1 MKNNMKK
8 DINNTL
14 IPVVV
19 EKEGNYER
27 SYDIYSRLLKDF
39 IIFVTGPIDMG
50 TANTFI
56 AQMLFLESVDPTRD
70 IKIYIN
76 SPGGEAYSGRAMFD
90 TVRHV
95 KNDVVTINTGLCASA
110 AALLLC
116 SGTKGKRY
124 SLPGA
129 HTMIHQTLGG
139 AEGQATD
146 IEIYAKQMVKMKHD
160 YAKLIAEQA
169 DKSFDQVL
177 LDIERDNWMSAEETK
192 EYGIIDNILESS
204 KK

>member
-1 MKNNMKK
+1 MKK
-8 DINNTL
+8 NKDLFNTL
-14 IPVVV
+14 VPVVV

-39 IIFVTGPIDMG
+39 IIFVTGPIDMS

-56 AQMLFLESVDPTRD
+56 AQMLFLEATDPTRD
-70 IKIYIN
+70 IKVYIN

-146 IEIYAKQMVKMKHD
+146 VEIYAKQMVKMKHD
-160 YAKLIAEQA
+160 YAKLIADA
-169 DKSFDQVL
+169 SGKSFEEVL
-177 LDIERDNWMSAEETK
+177 KDIERDNWMDAQETK
-192 EYGIIDNILESS
+192 DYGIIEEVIEPA

>member
-1 MKNNMKK
+1 MKNSMKK
-8 DINNTL
+8 NINNTL

-50 TANTFI
+50 SANTFI

-146 IEIYAKQMVKMKHD
+146 IEIYAKQMIKMKHD

-177 LDIERDNWMSAEETK
+177 LDIERDNWMSSEETK

>member
-177 LDIERDNWMSAEETK
+177 LDIERDNWMSSEETK

>member
-1 MKNNMKK
+1 MKNSMKK

>member
-1 MKNNMKK
+1 MKK

>member
-1 MKNNMKK
+1 MKK
-8 DINNTL
+8 NKDLFNTL
-14 IPVVV
+14 VPVVV

-39 IIFVTGPIDMG
+39 IIFVTGPIDMA

-56 AQMLFLESVDPTRD
+56 AQMLFLEATDPTRD
-70 IKIYIN
+70 IKVYIN

-90 TVRHV
+90 TVSHV

-146 IEIYAKQMVKMKHD
+146 VEIYAKQMVKMKHD
-160 YAKLIAEQA
+160 YAKLIADAAGKPFEE
-169 DKSFDQVL
+169 VL
-177 LDIERDNWMSAEETK
+177 KDIERDNWMDSKETK
-192 EYGIIDNILESS
+192 DYGIIDEVIEPA

>member
-1 MKNNMKK
+1 MKNNMSKN
-8 DINNTL
+8 INNTL

-56 AQMLFLESVDPTRD
+56 AQMLFLEASDPTRD

-160 YAKLIAEQA
+160 YARLIAEQS
-169 DKSFDQVL
+169 DKPFEQVL
-177 LDIERDNWMSAEETK
+177 IDIERDNWMSSQETK
-192 EYGIIDNILESS
+192 DYGIIDNILESS

>member
-1 MKNNMKK
+1 MKK

-14 IPVVV
+14 VPVVV

-39 IIFVTGPIDMG
+39 IIFVTGPIDMA

-56 AQMLFLESVDPTRD
+56 AQMLFLEATDPTRD

-160 YAKLIAEQA
+160 YAKLIAEQS
-169 DKSFDQVL
+169 DRPFEEVL
-177 LDIERDNWMSAEETK
+177 KDIERDNWMSAEETK
-192 EYGIIDNILESS
+192 EYGIIDNILEAS

>member
-1 MKNNMKK
+1 MMKNK
-8 DINNTL
+8 DLFNTL
-14 IPVVV
+14 VPVVV

-39 IIFVTGPIDMG
+39 IIFVTGPIDMS

-56 AQMLFLESVDPTRD
+56 AQMLFLEATDPTRD
-70 IKIYIN
+70 IKVYIN

-95 KNDVVTINTGLCASA
+95 KNDVITINTGLCASA

-146 IEIYAKQMVKMKHD
+146 VEIYAKQMVKMKHD
-160 YAKLIAEQA
+160 YAKLIAEA
-169 DKSFDQVL
+169 SGKSFEEVL
-177 LDIERDNWMSAEETK
+177 KDIERDNWMDAHETK
-192 EYGIIDNILESS
+192 DYGIIDEVIEPA

>member
-1 MKNNMKK
+1 MKK
-8 DINNTL
+8 NINNAL

-39 IIFVTGPIDMG
+39 IIFVTGPIDMA

-56 AQMLFLESVDPTRD
+56 AQMLFLEATDPTRD

-169 DKSFDQVL
+169 DKPFEQVL
-177 LDIERDNWMSAEETK
+177 QDIERDNWMSAQETK
-192 EYGIIDNILESS
+192 DYGIIDNILESS

>member
-1 MKNNMKK
+1 MKK
-8 DINNTL
+8 NINNTL

-50 TANTFI
+50 SANTFI

-146 IEIYAKQMVKMKHD
+146 IEIYAKQMIKMKHD

-177 LDIERDNWMSAEETK
+177 LDIERDNWMSSEETK

>member
-1 MKNNMKK
+1 MKKNN
-8 DINNTL
+8 NFQNTL
-14 IPVVV
+14 VPVVV

-39 IIFVTGPIDMG
+39 IIFVTGPIDMA

-56 AQMLFLESVDPTRD
+56 AQMLFLEATDPTRD
-70 IKIYIN
+70 IKVYIN

-146 IEIYAKQMVKMKHD
+146 VEIYAKQMVKMKHD
-160 YAKLIAEQA
+160 YAKLIAEQSG
-169 DKSFDQVL
+169 KSFEEVL
-177 LDIERDNWMSAEETK
+177 KDIERDNWMDAQETK
-192 EYGIIDNILESS
+192 DYGIIDEVIEPA

>member
-1 MKNNMKK
+1 MKNKMSKN
-8 DINNTL
+8 INNTL

-56 AQMLFLESVDPTRD
+56 AQMLFLEASDPTRD

-160 YAKLIAEQA
+160 YARLIAEQSE
-169 DKSFDQVL
+169 KPFEQVL

-192 EYGIIDNILESS
+192 EYGIIDNILEPA

>member
-1 MKNNMKK
+1 MKINK
-8 DINNTL
+8 DIQNTL
-14 IPVVV
+14 IPIVV
-19 EKEGNYER
+19 EKEGGGYER

-56 AQMLFLESVDPTRD
+56 AQMLFLESTDSTRD

-90 TVRHV
+90 TVKHV

-160 YAKLIAEQA
+160 YAKLIAGQA
-169 DKSFDQVL
+169 DKSFEQVL
-177 LDIERDNWMSAEETK
+177 LDIERDNWMSAEATK
-192 EYGIIDNILESS
+192 EYGIIDNILQPS

>member
-1 MKNNMKK
+1 MKK
-8 DINNTL
+8 NKDLFNTL
-14 IPVVV
+14 VPVVV

-27 SYDIYSRLLKDF
+27 SYDIYSWLLKDF
-39 IIFVTGPIDMG
+39 IIFVTGPIDMS

-56 AQMLFLESVDPTRD
+56 AQMLFLEATDPTRD
-70 IKIYIN
+70 IKVYIN

-95 KNDVVTINTGLCASA
+95 KNDVITINTGLCASA

-146 IEIYAKQMVKMKHD
+146 VEIYAKQMVKMKHD
-160 YAKLIAEQA
+160 YAKLIAEA
-169 DKSFDQVL
+169 SGKSFEEVL
-177 LDIERDNWMSAEETK
+177 KDIERDNWMDAHETK
-192 EYGIIDNILESS
+192 DYGIIDEVIEPA

>member
-1 MKNNMKK
+1 MNKNF
-8 DINNTL
+8 NNTL
-14 IPVVV
+14 VPVVV

-39 IIFVTGPIDMG
+39 IVFVTGPIDMG
-50 TANTFI
+50 VANTFI
-56 AQMLFLESVDPTRD
+56 AQLLFLEATDPTRD

-160 YAKLIAEQA
+160 YARLIAEQS
-169 DKSFDQVL
+169 DKPFEEVL
-177 LDIERDNWMSAEETK
+177 KDIERDNWMSAQETK
-192 EYGIIDNILESS
+192 DYGIIDNILEPT

>member
-1 MKNNMKK
+1 MKK
-8 DINNTL
+8 NKDLFNTL
-14 IPVVV
+14 VPVVV

-39 IIFVTGPIDMG
+39 IIFVTGPIDMA

-56 AQMLFLESVDPTRD
+56 AQMLFLEATDPTRD
-70 IKIYIN
+70 IKVYIN

-146 IEIYAKQMVKMKHD
+146 VEIYAKQMVKMKHD
-160 YAKLIAEQA
+160 YAKLIADA
-169 DKSFDQVL
+169 SGKSFEEVL
-177 LDIERDNWMSAEETK
+177 KDIERDNWMDSQETK
-192 EYGIIDNILESS
+192 DYGIIDEVIEPA

>member
-1 MKNNMKK
+1 MRKNNN
-8 DINNTL
+8 IQNTL
-14 IPVVV
+14 VPVVV

-39 IIFVTGPIDMG
+39 IIFVTGPIDMA

-56 AQMLFLESVDPTRD
+56 AQMLFLEATDPTRD
-70 IKIYIN
+70 IKVYIN

-146 IEIYAKQMVKMKHD
+146 VEIYAKQMVKMKHD
-160 YAKLIAEQA
+160 YAKLIAEQSG
-169 DKSFDQVL
+169 KSFEEVL
-177 LDIERDNWMSAEETK
+177 KDIERDNWMDAQETK
-192 EYGIIDNILESS
+192 DYGIIDEVIEPA

>member
-1 MKNNMKK
+1 MKK
-8 DINNTL
+8 NQDLHNTL

-19 EKEGNYER
+19 EKEGAGYER

-39 IIFVTGPIDMG
+39 IIFVTGPIDMA

-56 AQMLFLESVDPTRD
+56 AQMLFLESSDPTRD

-146 IEIYAKQMVKMKHD
+146 IEI
-160 YAKLIAEQA
+160 
-169 DKSFDQVL
+169 
-177 LDIERDNWMSAEETK
+177 
-192 EYGIIDNILESS
+192 
-204 KK
+204 

>member
-1 MKNNMKK
+1 MKNK
-8 DINNTL
+8 DINNAL

-39 IIFVTGPIDMG
+39 IIFVTGPIDMA

-56 AQMLFLESVDPTRD
+56 AQMLFLEATDPTRD

-160 YAKLIAEQA
+160 YAKLIAEQS
-169 DKSFDQVL
+169 DKPFEQVL
-177 LDIERDNWMSAEETK
+177 IDIERDNWMSAGETK
-192 EYGIIDNILESS
+192 EYGIIDNILEPA

>member
-1 MKNNMKK
+1 MNKNF
-8 DINNTL
+8 NNTL
-14 IPVVV
+14 VPVVV

-39 IIFVTGPIDMG
+39 IVFVTGPIDMG
-50 TANTFI
+50 VANTFI
-56 AQMLFLESVDPTRD
+56 AQLLFLEATDPNRD

-160 YAKLIAEQA
+160 YARLIAEQS
-169 DKSFDQVL
+169 DKPFEEVL
-177 LDIERDNWMSAEETK
+177 KDIERDNWMSAQETK
-192 EYGIIDNILESS
+192 DYGIIDNILESS

>member
-1 MKNNMKK
+1 MKK
-8 DINNTL
+8 NKDLFNTL
-14 IPVVV
+14 VPVVV

-39 IIFVTGPIDMG
+39 IIFVTGPIDMA

-56 AQMLFLESVDPTRD
+56 AQMLFLEANDPTRD
-70 IKIYIN
+70 IKVYIN

-146 IEIYAKQMVKMKHD
+146 VEIYAKQMVKMKHD
-160 YAKLIAEQA
+160 YAKLIADA
-169 DKSFDQVL
+169 SGKSFEEVL
-177 LDIERDNWMSAEETK
+177 KDIERDNWMDSKETK
-192 EYGIIDNILESS
+192 DYGIIDEVIEPA

>member
-1 MKNNMKK
+1 MKK

-192 EYGIIDNILESS
+192 EYGIIDNILEPA

>member
-1 MKNNMKK
+1 MKK

-14 IPVVV
+14 VPVVV

-39 IIFVTGPIDMG
+39 IIFVTGPIDMA

-56 AQMLFLESVDPTRD
+56 AQMLFLEASDPSRD

-160 YAKLIAEQA
+160 YAKLIAEQS
-169 DKSFDQVL
+169 DKPFEQVL

-192 EYGIIDNILESS
+192 DYGIIDNILQPS

>member
-1 MKNNMKK
+1 MRK

-14 IPVVV
+14 VPVVV

-39 IIFVTGPIDMG
+39 IIFVTGPIDMA

-56 AQMLFLESVDPTRD
+56 AQMLFLEATDPTRD

-169 DKSFDQVL
+169 DKSFEQVL
-177 LDIERDNWMSAEETK
+177 LDIERDNWMSAQETK
-192 EYGIIDNILESS
+192 DYGIIDNVLEAA

>member
-1 MKNNMKK
+1 MKRNQ
-8 DINNTL
+8 DLHNTL

-19 EKEGNYER
+19 EKEGAGYER

-39 IIFVTGPIDMG
+39 IIFVTGPIDMA

-56 AQMLFLESVDPTRD
+56 AQMLFLESNDPTRD

-160 YAKLIAEQA
+160 YAKLIAGQA
-169 DKSFDQVL
+169 DKPFEQVL

-192 EYGIIDNILESS
+192 EYGIIDNILEPA

>member
-1 MKNNMKK
+1 MKK

-39 IIFVTGPIDMG
+39 IIFVTGPIDMA

-70 IKIYIN
+70 IKVYIN

-146 IEIYAKQMVKMKHD
+146 IEIYAKQMIKIKHD
-160 YAKLIAEQA
+160 YAKLIAGQA

-177 LDIERDNWMSAEETK
+177 LDIERDNWMSSEETK

>member
-1 MKNNMKK
+1 MKNK
-8 DINNTL
+8 DINSAL

-39 IIFVTGPIDMG
+39 IIFVTGPIDMA

-56 AQMLFLESVDPTRD
+56 AQMLFLEATDPTRD

-160 YAKLIAEQA
+160 YAKLIAEQS
-169 DKSFDQVL
+169 DKPFEQVL
-177 LDIERDNWMSAEETK
+177 IDIERDNWMSAGETK
-192 EYGIIDNILESS
+192 EYGIIDNILEPA

>member
-1 MKNNMKK
+1 MNKNF
-8 DINNTL
+8 NNTL
-14 IPVVV
+14 VPVVV

-39 IIFVTGPIDMG
+39 IVFVTGPIDMG
-50 TANTFI
+50 VANTFI
-56 AQMLFLESVDPTRD
+56 AQLLFLEATDPTRD

-160 YAKLIAEQA
+160 YARLIAEQSE
-169 DKSFDQVL
+169 KPFDEVL
-177 LDIERDNWMSAEETK
+177 KDIERDNWMSAQETK
-192 EYGIIDNILESS
+192 DYGIIDNILEPT

>member
-1 MKNNMKK
+1 MKK
-8 DINNTL
+8 NQDLHNTL

-19 EKEGNYER
+19 EKEGAGYER

-39 IIFVTGPIDMG
+39 IIFVTGPIDMA

-56 AQMLFLESVDPTRD
+56 AQMLFLESSDPTRD

-146 IEIYAKQMVKMKHD
+146 IEIYAK
-160 YAKLIAEQA
+160 LIAGQA
-169 DKSFDQVL
+169 DKPFEQVL

-192 EYGIIDNILESS
+192 EYGIIDNILEPA

>member
-1 MKNNMKK
+1 MKK

-14 IPVVV
+14 VPVVV

-39 IIFVTGPIDMG
+39 IIFVTGPIDMA

-56 AQMLFLESVDPTRD
+56 AQMLFLEATDPTRD

-160 YAKLIAEQA
+160 YAKLIAEQS
-169 DKSFDQVL
+169 DKPFEEVL
-177 LDIERDNWMSAEETK
+177 KDIERDNWMSAEETK

>member
-1 MKNNMKK
+1 MKNK
-8 DINNTL
+8 DLNNAL

-39 IIFVTGPIDMG
+39 IIFVTGPIDMAV
-50 TANTFI
+50 ANTFI
-56 AQMLFLESVDPTRD
+56 AQMLFLEATDPSRD

-160 YAKLIAEQA
+160 YAKLIADASGKPFE
-169 DKSFDQVL
+169 QVL
-177 LDIERDNWMSAEETK
+177 LDIERDNWMSSEETK
-192 EYGIIDNILESS
+192 EYGIIDNILEPA

>member
-1 MKNNMKK
+1 MKK

-14 IPVVV
+14 VPVVV

-39 IIFVTGPIDMG
+39 IIFVTGPIDMA

-56 AQMLFLESVDPTRD
+56 AQMLFLEATDPTRD

-160 YAKLIAEQA
+160 YAKLIAEQS
-169 DKSFDQVL
+169 DKPFEEVL
-177 LDIERDNWMSAEETK
+177 KDIERDNWMSAQETK
-192 EYGIIDNILESS
+192 EYGIIDNILEAS

>member
-1 MKNNMKK
+1 MKK

-14 IPVVV
+14 VPVVV

-39 IIFVTGPIDMG
+39 IVFVTGPIDMAV
-50 TANTFI
+50 ANTFI
-56 AQMLFLESVDPTRD
+56 AQMLFLEATDPTRD

-160 YAKLIAEQA
+160 YAKLIADASGKPFE
-169 DKSFDQVL
+169 QVL
-177 LDIERDNWMSAEETK
+177 LDIERDNWMSAQETK
-192 EYGIIDNILESS
+192 DYGIIDNILEPA